1 LFGQSVGQIY
11 GHPVKRPPRAVSS
24 RLQSYPLEAWFRDG
38 TRNASD
44 MLKAAASPSDH
55 PRAPVCEATTVWRA
69 EERARLLDFVA
80 LNPDEQSIAD
90 IVAILE
96 DGATP
101 HEIRRAVALIA
112 SLNPED
118 MAGADALREDIR
130 ERMELARQ
138 RRVAQATRSA
148 IGELVGNL
156 GGDID
161 ENAMVT
167 LPDTVVFAQREAEL
181 TPALRAFLARACRP
195 WFEA

>member
-1 LFGQSVGQIY
+1 MS
-11 GHPVKRPPRAVSS
+11 
-24 RLQSYPLEAWFRDG
+24 
-38 TRNASD
+38 
-44 MLKAAASPSDH
+44 KAAASPSDH
-55 PRAPVCEATTVWRA
+55 PRASVCEATTVWRA

-112 SLNPED
+112 SLNPDD

-148 IGELVGNL
+148 IGE
-156 GGDID
+156 
-161 ENAMVT
+161 MVAIWGAIST
-167 LPDTVVFAQREAEL
+167 KTG
-181 TPALRAFLARACRP
+181 
-195 WFEA
+195 